1 MVFGSTLTFVTV
13 LLFLIHDD
21 QAQIGE
27 RGKKCGS
34 RTYDHIDLA
43 CFCTL
48 ALIIFFSGRQCG
60 IHDTDPVT
68 ESLIEPK
75 QCLVGQSDLRD
86 QHDRLASSFYH
97 FADELHIHF
106 RFAAA
111 GDAMD
116 QIGLSSSGIKIRKHF
131 RNDGLLF
138 RAECIMR
145 RLQGLHFHRIPIA
158 FGTD

>member
-1 MVFGSTLTFVTV
+1 MVFGSTLTFVAV
-13 LLFLIHDD
+13 LLFLVHND
-21 QAQIGE
+21 QPQIGE
-27 RGKKCGS
+27 WSKKCGS
-34 RTYDHIDLA
+34 RTYDHINLA
-43 CFCTL
+43 CFCAL

-97 FADELHIHF
+97 LADELHIHF

-116 QIGLSSSGIKIRKHF
+116 QIGLLPAGIKIRKHF

-138 RAECIMR
+138 QAECIVR
-145 RLQGLHFHRIPIA
+145 RLQGLHFHRIPVT